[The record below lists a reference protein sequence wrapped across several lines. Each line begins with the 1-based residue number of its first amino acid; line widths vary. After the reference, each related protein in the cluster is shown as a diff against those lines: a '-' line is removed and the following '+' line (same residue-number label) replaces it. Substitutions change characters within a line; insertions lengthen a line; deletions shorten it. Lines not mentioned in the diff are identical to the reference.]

1 MNLPVARGFHFRPV
15 PGFEPP
21 EAWSSLDNAVARWV
35 LAHGGDARLARLAGW
50 ASAAEAR
57 GDAALLLTPDGA
69 QRLGMPWSPGLPAV
83 VHAMVGDA
91 GNAWVQR
98 AEGHAVP
105 ASPFVLDGEAFF
117 LRRNFLH
124 ETAVAELVRHR
135 RQAGTT
141 AAHAITDDDLRGL
154 FNGSTRDEEAPQRAA
169 VRQAPGKRLF
179 VLTGGPGTGKTTTVL
194 RMLLALVREH
204 TATHEGRAPVVR
216 IAAPTGKAAQRL
228 TESLRRGSVALHAR
242 PASQGANP
250 ENATGPTT
258 APPWLPLPP
267 TWQPH
272 LHSLAT
278 AESGTLHRLL
288 GSRGGQGGFAHHRD
302 HRLPADIVVVDEA
315 SMIDLAL
322 LRALLE
328 ALRDDAVLVLV
339 GDADQLTSVGT
350 GSVLAD
356 LVAALEADDAPDLVR
371 LRHCFRA
378 DRLLVPINDAV
389 RNGDVGAFQDAWRA
403 AGGRAARHAP
413 LDRRALD
420 PLLSAW
426 ARRVETSLAQA
437 GAFDVLHDAD
447 PTAAR
452 RALSALHAQQ
462 LLCALREGP
471 FGAVDANARIAHH
484 LRRSEALAEW
494 AEADWYPGRAVM
506 VVRNDYASNLFN
518 GDVGLCLRVRLEDD
532 REVLRVAFEGSA
544 VDGDGDGDGGAAAVR
559 WFDPDT
565 LPAHEGAFALTV
577 HKSQGSEYGH
587 VALLLPPVAEHPLL
601 VRQMLYTGLSRA
613 RQSVEL
619 WGTDDAVATCLA
631 NALTRAGRL
640 RERVRGQVC
649 AADAAAPA
657 EGAG

>member
-21 EAWSSLDNAVARWV
+21 EAWSSLDHAVARWV
-35 LAHGGDARLARLAGW
+35 LAHGGDVRLARLAGW
-50 ASAAEAR
+50 ASAAESR
-57 GDAALLLTPDGA
+57 GDAALLLTAEGA
-69 QRLGMPWSPGLPAV
+69 QRLGMPWSPDLPAAV
-83 VHAMVGDA
+83 QAMADDA
-91 GNAWVQR
+91 GDAWVQR
-98 AEGHAVP
+98 TVGEVVP

-124 ETAVAELVRHR
+124 ETAVAGLVRHR
-135 RQAGTT
+135 RAACPTP
-141 AAHAITDDDLRGL
+141 AHAITDDDLRDL
-154 FNGSTRDEEAPQRAA
+154 FNSSTRDEEAPQRAA

-204 TATHEGRAPVVR
+204 TAAHAGRAPVVR

-228 TESLRRGSVALHAR
+228 TESLRRGGVALHAR
-242 PASQGANP
+242 PPSHGADA
-250 ENATGPTT
+250 ESAT
-258 APPWLPLPP
+258 AARPWSPLPS

-272 LHSLAT
+272 LDSLAT

-288 GSRGGQGGFAHHRD
+288 GSRGGQGGFAHHRE

-356 LVAALEADDAPDLVR
+356 LVAALEGGDAPDLVR

-389 RNGDVGAFQDAWRA
+389 RNGDVAAFQDAWRA
-403 AGGRAARHAP
+403 AGSQAVRHAP

-426 ARRVETSLAQA
+426 ARRVETALSQA
-437 GAFDVLHDAD
+437 CAFDVLHDAD
-447 PTAAR
+447 PAAAR

-471 FGAVDANARIAHH
+471 FGAVDANARIEHH
-484 LRRSEALAEW
+484 LRRSETLAEW
-494 AEADWYPGRAVM
+494 AGADWYPGRAVM

-518 GDVGLCLRVRLEDD
+518 GDVGLCLRVRLDD
-532 REVLRVAFEGSA
+532 GREVLRVAFEGVAGNDSE
-544 VDGDGDGDGGAAAVR
+544 GDTPAVR

-577 HKSQGSEYGH
+577 HKSQGSEYRH

-619 WGTDDAVATCLA
+619 WGTSDAVIACMD

-640 RERVRGQVC
+640 RERIG
-649 AADAAAPA
+649 
-657 EGAG
+657 G